1 MRDYVYRSIIMN
13 TNSYDDSNEAQ
24 ETFSYQGNE
33 VVIITVFKT
42 GINSIAIVED
52 INTGEQFEVF
62 RDQLY

>member
-1 MRDYVYRSIIMN
+1 MN
-13 TNSYDDSNEAQ
+13 RYKNSNSYDESNEVR
-24 ETFSYQGNE
+24 ETYSYQGSN

-42 GINSIAIVED
+42 GVNSIVIVED

>member
-1 MRDYVYRSIIMN
+1 MN

>member
-1 MRDYVYRSIIMN
+1 MN
-13 TNSYDDSNEAQ
+13 EYQDSSSCKDSSDNI
-24 ETFSYQGNE
+24 ETYSYQGNE
-33 VVIITVFKT
+33 VIIITVFKT